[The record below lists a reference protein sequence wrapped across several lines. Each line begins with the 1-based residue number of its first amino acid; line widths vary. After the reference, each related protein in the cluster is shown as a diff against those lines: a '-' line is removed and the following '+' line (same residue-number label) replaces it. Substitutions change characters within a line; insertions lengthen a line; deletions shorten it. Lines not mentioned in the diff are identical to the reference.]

1 MDFKGAIFD
10 MDGTLIDSM
19 YIWNGVS
26 KQFLLD
32 HGITPPDDIE
42 EIVKSMGTTQS
53 SKYFISEFGLQVDEA
68 YIIDYFGKLVE
79 EKYRKVKAK
88 PFAMEYLKKLKA
100 EGKKMCV
107 ATATVKVIAQETV
120 DRLGISD
127 YIEFLTTCEDVG
139 ESKEKPDIFLK
150 AAERLGLAVED
161 VVVFE
166 DTLVCVNTAKNA
178 GFYTVGV
185 ADESSKDKKESIA
198 KLSHKFIESF
208 EELM

>member
-10 MDGTLIDSM
+10 MDGTLTDSM

-26 KQFLLD
+26 KRFLLD
-32 HGITPPDDIE
+32 HGVTPPDDIE
-42 EIVKSMGTTQS
+42 ETVKSMGTTQS
-53 SKYFISEFGLQVDEA
+53 AKYFVSQFGLKHDEQ

-79 EKYRKVKAK
+79 EKYRKVIAK
-88 PFAMEYLKKLKA
+88 PFALDYLKKLKA

-107 ATATVKVIAQETV
+107 ATATVRKIAKETI

-127 YIEFLTTCEDVG
+127 YVEFLTTCEDVG
-139 ESKEKPDIFLK
+139 VSKEKPDLYLR
-150 AAERLGLAVED
+150 AAEKLGLDIKD
-161 VVVFE
+161 VVVYE

-185 ADESSKDKKESIA
+185 SDESSKDKKENI
-198 KLSHKFIESF
+198 KEVCDQYIESF